1 MRRHKSSRMIPV
13 LMEALIAIGI
23 DCVLTRGVYQP
34 MNVIP
39 YKREV
44 LILVATTCVNRF
56 DVVAVYLVCAQE
68 RSPCD

>member
-1 MRRHKSSRMIPV
+1 
-13 LMEALIAIGI
+13 
-23 DCVLTRGVYQP
+23 

-56 DVVAVYLVCAQE
+56 DVVAVLDGEFKLIKDAFYL
-68 RSPCD
+68 S